1 VLKNYLL
8 LAMKVLQRQRFYTCI
23 SLFGIAI
30 TLMVLIV
37 ITSLIESFVHPRGP
51 ERNSDRFLVAG
62 IISTVLY
69 VDEERQ
75 SRSRSMLGY
84 RFIES
89 GVLGM
94 QTPELISVFSGSIGG
109 MAGSLKVTGFRDG
122 VRIVSAAKRTDGNYW
137 KILQFEFLEGRPI
150 SQQEHEQGA
159 YVAVISETTRARY
172 FRGNSAVGKAL
183 TLDGSTFQ
191 VIGVVRDVSPLQTLA
206 VADVWLPIFATPST
220 QFRTEDRGQ
229 FMVLLQA
236 RSPADLP
243 RIQEEYQVVLK
254 NFQPIPPAWF
264 TAGGT
269 LQVHSWAL
277 SKIGMYLQLAS
288 GQLEQSPEQSGIGSI
303 VLSALGIA
311 TLVFML
317 LPVMNL
323 VNINIS
329 RILERTSEIG
339 VRKSFGASSAQLVRQ
354 FIVENLVVTGL
365 GGLLGFL
372 LAVVA
377 LSTIAGAGLL
387 PNEAF
392 QFNYRVFV
400 LGLLYVLVFGVL
412 SAAWPAWK
420 MSRLDP
426 VLALKGAVS

>member
-8 LAMKVLQRQRFYTCI
+8 LAFKVLRRQRFYTCI
-23 SLFGIAI
+23 SLSGIAI

-37 ITSLIESFVHPRGP
+37 ITSLIESFVRPQGP
-51 ERNSDRFLVAG
+51 ERNSQRFLVAG
-62 IISTVLY
+62 VISMVQY

-75 SRSRSMLGY
+75 SRSTNMLGY

-94 QTPELISVFSGSIGG
+94 KTPELISVFSGSIGG
-109 MAGSLKVTGFRDG
+109 KVGSLKVTGFRDG
-122 VRIVSAAKRTDGNYW
+122 VRIVSAAKRADANYW
-137 KILQFEFLEGRPI
+137 RILQFEFLEGRPI

-159 YVAVISETTRARY
+159 YVAVISESTRTRY
-172 FRGNSAVGKAL
+172 FPAGNAVGKTL

-220 QFRTEDRGQ
+220 QFRAEDRGQ

-243 RIQEEYQVVLK
+243 RIQEEYQVVVK

-269 LQVHSWAL
+269 MQVHSWAL
-277 SKIGMYLQLAS
+277 TKIGMYLQLAS
-288 GQLEQSPEQSGIGSI
+288 GRTDQSPEQSGIGAI

-311 TLVFML
+311 ALVFML

-377 LSTIAGAGLL
+377 LSTIAAAGLL
-387 PNEAF
+387 PDESF
-392 QFNYRVFV
+392 QFSYRVFA